1 MKKKLLAVLV
11 CVLALSVVISG
22 CGPKAT
28 PAPEV
33 VEEPETGEEVGDKVD
48 IGRPLGTGPV
58 VLGDGLLVAGS
69 DGTLYR
75 IEKW

>member
-33 VEEPETGEEVGDKVD
+33 VEEAETVEEATTVLVDK
-48 IGRPLGTGPV
+48 
-58 VLGDGLLVAGS
+58 LLA
-69 DGTLYR
+69 
-75 IEKW
+75 EKVI